1 MYRNGIAAWRKA
13 LCADALMRRLLP
25 LAFLLVACSD
35 PPARPRPAAPS
46 VVEPVADTALLTQGH
61 AAIERFECTRCH
73 AIEGF
78 AEVPRERSCVT
89 CHQAILDGTF
99 EAEPEDLARWQS
111 HIRHLIATPSLAHL
125 GDRFEASWAEAFL
138 LSPTDLRPH
147 LLATMPRL
155 AMTEGEAHA
164 IAAYL
169 THEHTPHPAWSPL
182 TPSEAEL
189 AEGRAHFER
198 HACARCH
205 AFSGVDAPSL
215 ATTDEPGALLAPD
228 LAITRTRYR
237 RAHLRAWLMNPAS
250 FVPDT
255 AMPNHSLDEEAASRL
270 AQFIL
275 FAPLREAERAEPPA
289 LLPLLDRTV
298 AYGEVDAAVFHATCR
313 HCHADPAFAFGDGG
327 PGNTGGYG
335 FEGRGL
341 ELATYAGLHQGVR
354 VNGARVSL
362 FADDG
367 SGMPR
372 LIHALRARQLEEH
385 GQVDATI
392 RGMPLGH
399 SALTPEALQLVRTW
413 VAQGHRRE

>member
-1 MYRNGIAAWRKA
+1 
-13 LCADALMRRLLP
+13 MRRLLP

-35 PPARPRPAAPS
+35 PPAQPRPPAPS
-46 VVEPVADTALLTQGH
+46 VVESVVDTALLTQGR

-73 AIEGF
+73 SIEGF
-78 AEVPRERSCVT
+78 EAVARERSCVT

-99 EAEPEDLARWQS
+99 EAEPADLARWQG
-111 HIRHLIATPSLAHL
+111 HIRHLIATPSLVHL
-125 GDRFEASWAEAFL
+125 GDRFEASWVEGFL
-138 LSPTDLRPH
+138 QSPTDLRPH

-155 AMTEGEAHA
+155 ALSEDDAHA

-169 THEHTPHPAWSPL
+169 THEHTPHPTWRPS
-182 TPSEAEL
+182 TPSEAEV

-198 HACARCH
+198 LACARCH
-205 AFSGVDAPSL
+205 AFSGAEVTNSAR
-215 ATTDEPGALLAPD
+215 TDEASARLAPD
-228 LAITRTRYR
+228 LAITRARFR
-237 RAHLRAWLMNPAS
+237 REHLRAWLMNPSS
-250 FVPDT
+250 FVSDT
-255 AMPNHSLDEEAASRL
+255 AMPNHALDDEAASRL

-275 FAPLREAERAEPPA
+275 FAPLHESARSEPPPM
-289 LLPLLDRTV
+289 LPLLDRTV
-298 AYGEVDAAVFHATCR
+298 AYGEVDALVFHATCR

-354 VNGARVSL
+354 VNGERTSI

-372 LIHALRARQLEEH
+372 LIHALRARQLEEV
-385 GQVDATI
+385 GQLDTSI